1 MIKPT
6 VVDCYVTKAQ
16 MMGEN
21 KYEVIRVM
29 KPDDINIQSVSL
41 VEINNAA
48 NEYEVTYKYSDDRIY
63 VPRNLKKLNKDININ
78 FNVNYGESGRS
89 LCMLHPSFNDV
100 FKMKRQNFK
109 S

>member
-1 MIKPT
+1 
-6 VVDCYVTKAQ
+6 

-63 VPRNLKKLNKDININ
+63 VPHEEFEKLNKDININ

-89 LCMLHPSFNDV
+89 LVYASYPSFNDV

-109 S
+109 VEFVHKRMRTKHNK